1 MKYNTINFWL
11 STFYRLLIKE
21 KQGFEPWVQKLY
33 DRLAIYCF
41 RPLSHFS
48 EIKKIMELIKA
59 VFPYASPEIVSA
71 AVICFF
77 MTLFG
82 LSLGFAL
89 LKVQGE

>member
-1 MKYNTINFWL
+1 MTEVI
-11 STFYRLLIKE
+11 RI
-21 KQGFEPWVQKLY
+21 
-33 DRLAIYCF
+33 
-41 RPLSHFS
+41 
-48 EIKKIMELIKA
+48 

-71 AVICFF
+71 AAICFS

>member
-1 MKYNTINFWL
+1 
-11 STFYRLLIKE
+11 
-21 KQGFEPWVQKLY
+21 
-33 DRLAIYCF
+33 
-41 RPLSHFS
+41 
-48 EIKKIMELIKA
+48 MELIKA
-59 VFPYASPEIVSA
+59 VFPYASPEIVST